1 METIKFD
8 DFKKVDLRVGKILEV
23 EEIEGADK
31 LYLLTVDIGDE
42 TRKLVAGIKP
52 WYEKE
57 QLIGKIIIVVANL
70 EPKKIKG
77 IESNGMLLATLFDNK
92 LSILTTDK
100 EDVPAGSKIT

>member
-23 EEIEGADK
+23 EEIEGTDT

-42 TRKLVAGIKP
+42 TMKLVAGIKP
-52 WYEKE
+52 LYEKQ
-57 QLIGKIIIVVANL
+57 QLIGKTIIIVANL
-70 EPKKIKG
+70 EPKKIRG
-77 IESNGMLLATLFDNK
+77 IESKGMLLATLFDNK